1 MSPARSAAPSRV
13 YLIHSEDPGLVS
25 QELATVL
32 EALSGLDEPGLGV
45 LEEYGAPGREET
57 LEVGAVLNACRTPP
71 FLSNVRI
78 VVVRDVGAFDAASQR
93 ELVAYLNEPLETTI
107 LVLVANGRPPAALL
121 KAVQSHGTVIAAA
134 PPANARARAQWVS
147 ERVRAAPVALDG
159 PATALLSV
167 HLGEDLARLDGILS
181 SLEAAYG
188 PDMRISEDEL
198 EPFLGEAGGV
208 APFDLTD
215 AIDAGDGGA
224 ALVALHRLL
233 DAGERAPLQILA
245 ILHRNYAAMLRLDG
259 AGITDEAGAQA
270 ATGMAGFP
278 ARKALT
284 QTRRLGHDKIVR
296 AIALLAD
303 ADLDLRGKIGWPP
316 ALVMEVLV
324 ARLAQLARSSAAAGR
339 PRAR

>member
-1 MSPARSAAPSRV
+1 MSPAAAPQRV
-13 YLIHSEDPGLVS
+13 YLIHSEDPGLAS

-32 EALSGLDEPGLGV
+32 EALSHLDEPGLGV
-45 LEEYGAPGREET
+45 VEEYGAPGREET

-71 FLSNVRI
+71 FFSNVRI
-78 VVVRDVGAFDAASQR
+78 VVVRDVGAFDAAAQR
-93 ELVAYLNEPLETTI
+93 ELAAYCNEPIETTI

-121 KAVQSHGTVIAAA
+121 KAVQAHGTVIAAA
-134 PPANARARAQWVS
+134 PPANARARSQWVS
-147 ERVRAAPVALDG
+147 ERVHAAPVALDG
-159 PATALLSV
+159 PATAMLSA

-188 PDMRISEDEL
+188 PEMRIGEDEL

-215 AIDAGDGGA
+215 AIEGGDRGA
-224 ALVALHRLL
+224 ALITLHRLL

-259 AGITDEAGAQA
+259 AGISDEAGAQA
-270 ATGMAGFP
+270 ATGMAGYP
-278 ARKALT
+278 ARKALN
-284 QTRRLGHDKIVR
+284 QARRLGHDKIAR
-296 AIALLAD
+296 AIELLAE

-324 ARLAQLARSSAAAGR
+324 ARLAQLSRGPVGAARRRSS
-339 PRAR
+339 